1 MLSFDKES
9 LIRMVAKQADFTLG
23 DVRTI
28 FEALEDCIYDIVKN
42 GNQLKW
48 YRVMKLYVR
57 DIAAYSGWNPISS
70 KAMVV
75 PAHKR
80 IYITPS
86 KVMHDFINGE
96 ETISAEDK
104 INE

>member
-1 MLSFDKES
+1 MLAFDKEA
-9 LIRMVAKQADFTLG
+9 LIRMVAKQADFTIG

-42 GNQLKW
+42 GNRLKW
-48 YRVMKLYVR
+48 HRVMKLYVK
-57 DIAAYSGWNPISS
+57 DIAAYNGWNPIDS
-70 KAMVV
+70 KPMVV

-86 KVMHDFINGE
+86 KVLHDFINGE
-96 ETISAEDK
+96 ETIDIEDE
-104 INE
+104 IDE